1 MGRDESSVA
10 VRDFSLNL
18 ICPKRREHGLTP
30 KRLTHQTKPIDRIG
44 SGGAKMH
51 GLLRQYHDGAIRGSL
66 VGSWKVKC
74 QEPRHNRRG
83 KRGSADER
91 VTRR

>member
-1 MGRDESSVA
+1 VGRDESSVA

-30 KRLTHQTKPIDRIG
+30 KRLTHQTKPIDWIG

-51 GLLRQYHDGAIRGSL
+51 GLLR
-66 VGSWKVKC
+66 
-74 QEPRHNRRG
+74 
-83 KRGSADER
+83 
-91 VTRR
+91 